1 MYNENIGRAINKKIK
16 VSEEEC
22 RDLQTTINIVYNFF
36 SELSKKNGIESP
48 EVLKKIVLDRLEEIN
63 EEYVKNANVR
73 SNFVTL
79 EAINILLEDPQ
90 RLRTEIEKAKTVK
103 KQGQAVYDADINK
116 NMQLIVREVYSQIKE
131 FESDEELKKTYKI
144 AKKNK
149 DKKSLKI
156 LGDVLEGSMEERIRK
171 SLITLKESITKQV
184 KDSQINSLMMTY
196 ETLLSLGAIDRYR
209 SLHNQQVV
217 RIRM

>member
-1 MYNENIGRAINKKIK
+1 
-16 VSEEEC
+16 
-22 RDLQTTINIVYNFF
+22 
-36 SELSKKNGIESP
+36 
-48 EVLKKIVLDRLEEIN
+48 
-63 EEYVKNANVR
+63 
-73 SNFVTL
+73 
-79 EAINILLEDPQ
+79 
-90 RLRTEIEKAKTVK
+90 
-103 KQGQAVYDADINK
+103 
-116 NMQLIVREVYSQIKE
+116 MQLIVREVYTQIKE

>member
-1 MYNENIGRAINKKIK
+1 M
-16 VSEEEC
+16 
-22 RDLQTTINIVYNFF
+22 
-36 SELSKKNGIESP
+36 
-48 EVLKKIVLDRLEEIN
+48 DRLEEIN

-116 NMQLIVREVYSQIKE
+116 NMQLIVREVYTQIKE